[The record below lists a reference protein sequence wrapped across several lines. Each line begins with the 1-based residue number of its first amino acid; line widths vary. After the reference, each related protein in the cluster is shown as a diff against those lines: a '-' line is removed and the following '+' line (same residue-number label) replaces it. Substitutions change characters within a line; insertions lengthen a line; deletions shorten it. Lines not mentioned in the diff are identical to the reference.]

1 MTPRFRSALICGA
14 LALAGCA
21 DNSGPT
27 AYVRNTTLAD
37 ELKVKPAFRE
47 QVAKV
52 LDETFGPSPRD
63 LRVPEGTDLLMG
75 GVFLAN
81 TVRKGDPNNP
91 QIVPIIDR
99 DTKQPIEGGYALYR
113 RHCLHCHGVSGDG
126 NGPTSEW
133 LWPHP
138 RDYRP
143 GVFKFTSTAAGQ
155 KPTRADL
162 RKTILQGIDNSS
174 MPAFATQMSRD
185 EIEQVL
191 DYVMF
196 LSMRG
201 EVERRLLNAVAGA
214 EESDTEALSADIIK
228 EETQAVLTSWTTAR
242 EQVVDPPIPRSP
254 TPDIDGFRASVLRGR
269 ELFLKQDCKDCHGTL
284 AQGDG
289 GSFVRPEI
297 SNRIIFE
304 LAPRPIDERVKL
316 VTEEQFEEYLER
328 SPLAEKTGSDRRE
341 AIEQERKSFEEKF
354 KKDWEN
360 SLDDWKQPI
369 RPANLNRG
377 VYKGGRRPIDIFWR
391 IRKGING
398 AKMPAHDL
406 PPEQIWDLVNFV
418 LTLPDD
424 PDLLRKAPP
433 GLVTPTSPTPAPSAP
448 KPVAQR

>member
-1 MTPRFRSALICGA
+1 LIFGA

-27 AYVRNTTLAD
+27 RYNPNTSLAD

-47 QVAKV
+47 KVAKV
-52 LDETFGPSPRD
+52 LDQTFGPSPRD
-63 LRVPEGTDLLMG
+63 LRVPEGTALLNG
-75 GVFLAN
+75 GIYLAN
-81 TVRKGDPNNP
+81 TTRKGDPNNP
-91 QIVPIIDR
+91 QVVPVVDR
-99 DTKQPIEGGYALYR
+99 DTKEQIRGGYALYR
-113 RHCLHCHGVSGDG
+113 QHCLHCHGVSGDG
-126 NGPTSEW
+126 NGPTAEW
-133 LWPHP
+133 LWPRP

-143 GVFKFTSTAAGQ
+143 GVFKFTSTASLT

-162 RKTILQGIDNSS
+162 RKTIMQGIDNSS
-174 MPAFATQMSRD
+174 MPAFATQMRRD
-185 EIEQVL
+185 EIEQVI

-201 EVERRLLNAVAGA
+201 EVERRLLNAVGSA
-214 EESDTEALSADIIK
+214 EESDAEALSDDIVK
-228 EETQAVLTSWTTAR
+228 DEMQAVLTSWTGAA
-242 EQVVDPPIPRSP
+242 EQVLDPPTPRSP
-254 TPDIDGFRASVLRGR
+254 TPGADGFRASVLRGR
-269 ELFLKQDCKDCHGTL
+269 DLFLKQDCKDCHGVL
-284 AQGDG
+284 AVGDG
-289 GSFVRPEI
+289 GSFVRPEV

-304 LAPRPIDERVKL
+304 LAPLPLEERVKI
-316 VTEEQFEEYLER
+316 VTEEQFEDYLER
-328 SPLAEKTGSDRRE
+328 SPLAEKTGPDRRE

-377 VYKGGRRPIDIFWR
+377 IYKGGRRPLDIYWR

-406 PPEQIWDLVNFV
+406 PPEQIWDLVNFI

-424 PDLLRKAPP
+424 ADLLRKAPP
-433 GLVTPTSPTPAPSAP
+433 GLVTPTIPTPAATAS